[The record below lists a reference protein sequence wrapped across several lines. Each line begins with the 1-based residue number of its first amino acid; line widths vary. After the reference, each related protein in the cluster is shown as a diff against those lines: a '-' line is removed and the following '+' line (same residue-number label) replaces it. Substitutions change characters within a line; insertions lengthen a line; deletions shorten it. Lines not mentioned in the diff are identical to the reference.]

1 MNKEAYLLAVNQLT
15 QFENTDFIICVCGYA
30 NDPKFWNCKKC
41 KRPLQ

>member
-1 MNKEAYLLAVNQLT
+1 MNNYLNQIKALD
-15 QFENTDFIICVCGYA
+15 FENTDFIICVCGYA